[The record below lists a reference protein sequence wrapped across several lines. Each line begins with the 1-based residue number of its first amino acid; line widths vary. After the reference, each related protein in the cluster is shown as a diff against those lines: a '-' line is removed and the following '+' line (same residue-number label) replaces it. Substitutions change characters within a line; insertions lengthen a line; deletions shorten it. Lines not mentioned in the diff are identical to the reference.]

1 MLSASAH
8 MRHLGERKYRV
19 EIDLKP
25 ALDEPTLDKRL
36 LSDFEKHIN
45 SDFINALGDLL
56 PKKMIPTVVARS
68 GIGERS
74 KVHSVTREQR
84 HGLVRLLKHFSVE
97 IAGARPVEEAIITSG
112 GVSVGEVNPSTMASK
127 LVPGLFFAGEV
138 LDVDAYTGGVQ
149 SADRLV
155 HRPPGR
161 RACGLAVQF
170 TVRRESMKE
179 HYAVAI
185 DGPSGAG
192 KSTLARALAKELGFV
207 YVDTGAIYRSVG
219 YYAYQRGIDPADGA
233 AVEALLPE
241 IQLEMLYREDGLQHM
256 ILNGEDVTKEIRLP
270 EISMYASRVSA
281 IPAVRAFLM
290 DMQRDMARTH
300 SVIMD
305 GRDIGTVVL
314 PQADVKLFLTASAED
329 RARRRCLE
337 LEERGTPEPYEK
349 LLEEMQERDRNDASR
364 SAAPLRPAEDAV
376 ILDTTGNTFQQ
387 SFDLLLQ
394 TIKERL

>member
-1 MLSASAH
+1 
-8 MRHLGERKYRV
+8 
-19 EIDLKP
+19 
-25 ALDEPTLDKRL
+25 
-36 LSDFEKHIN
+36 
-45 SDFINALGDLL
+45 
-56 PKKMIPTVVARS
+56 
-68 GIGERS
+68 
-74 KVHSVTREQR
+74 
-84 HGLVRLLKHFSVE
+84 
-97 IAGARPVEEAIITSG
+97 
-112 GVSVGEVNPSTMASK
+112 
-127 LVPGLFFAGEV
+127 
-138 LDVDAYTGGVQ
+138 
-149 SADRLV
+149 
-155 HRPPGR
+155 
-161 RACGLAVQF
+161 
-170 TVRRESMKE
+170 MKE

-241 IQLEMLYREDGLQHM
+241 IQLEMVYREDDLQHM

>member
-1 MLSASAH
+1 
-8 MRHLGERKYRV
+8 
-19 EIDLKP
+19 
-25 ALDEPTLDKRL
+25 
-36 LSDFEKHIN
+36 
-45 SDFINALGDLL
+45 
-56 PKKMIPTVVARS
+56 
-68 GIGERS
+68 
-74 KVHSVTREQR
+74 
-84 HGLVRLLKHFSVE
+84 
-97 IAGARPVEEAIITSG
+97 
-112 GVSVGEVNPSTMASK
+112 
-127 LVPGLFFAGEV
+127 
-138 LDVDAYTGGVQ
+138 
-149 SADRLV
+149 
-155 HRPPGR
+155 
-161 RACGLAVQF
+161 
-170 TVRRESMKE
+170 MKE

-241 IQLEMLYREDGLQHM
+241 IQLEMVYREDGLQHM

-270 EISMYASRVSA
+270 EVSMYASRVSA

-349 LLEEMQERDRNDASR
+349 LLEEMQERDRNDSSR